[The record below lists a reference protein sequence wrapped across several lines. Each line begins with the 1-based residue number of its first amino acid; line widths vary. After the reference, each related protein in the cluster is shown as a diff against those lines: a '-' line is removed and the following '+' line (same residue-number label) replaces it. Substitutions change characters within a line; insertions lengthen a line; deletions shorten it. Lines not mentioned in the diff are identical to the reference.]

1 MKKYAFIKIRSNHA
15 IIDQII
21 KILAHTFPDY
31 QLDVIDIKDILRNK
45 IFYVFIN
52 LFHVIK
58 IYGFS
63 TIFESKSVIY
73 NRFFGTPYMYHVI
86 SRLLDSHIAKGY
98 AFTIQDCSL
107 FNGKQRDI
115 PNFVYTDHTVLANK
129 NYPSYDEKRDL
140 LAESWINL
148 ERNIYSE
155 ASMVFTRSEAI
166 RNSVINDY
174 SCDPSNVE
182 CVYFAP
188 FITTRSGVVNAE
200 KYKRKKIL
208 FVGIE
213 WERKGGPQLVEAFKQ
228 VLEVI
233 PDASLVVVGC
243 APTILLPNVEVIGL
257 VDKEYLP
264 LYYENASVFCL
275 PTQREPF
282 GIVFIEAMSYSLPV
296 IGTNIGALPEFI
308 HDGINGYK
316 VNTGDVDRLSALLI
330 ELLSDP
336 IKCEQLGKM
345 GYGIYHEKFTLEG
358 VSSLLNHHIS
368 RFIV

>member
-1 MKKYAFIKIRSNHA
+1 
-15 IIDQII
+15 
-21 KILAHTFPDY
+21 
-31 QLDVIDIKDILRNK
+31 
-45 IFYVFIN
+45 
-52 LFHVIK
+52 
-58 IYGFS
+58 
-63 TIFESKSVIY
+63 
-73 NRFFGTPYMYHVI
+73 MYHTI
-86 SRLLDSHIAKGY
+86 SHLLNSRIAKDY

-107 FNGKQRDI
+107 FDGRLHGI

-140 LAESWINL
+140 LAKSWINL

-166 RNSVINDY
+166 RNSIINDY
-174 SCDPSNVE
+174 SCAAEKIE
-182 CVYFAP
+182 CIYFAP
-188 FITTRSGVVNAE
+188 FTTTRHEIVGAE

-213 WERKGGPQLVEAFKQ
+213 WERKGGPQLVEAFKR

-233 PDASLVVVGC
+233 PDASLVIVGC
-243 APTILLPNVEVIGL
+243 TPSISLSNVEVVGL
-257 VDKEYLP
+257 VEKEHLSF
-264 LYYENASVFCL
+264 YYENATVFCL

-308 HDGINGYK
+308 HNGVNGYR
-316 VNTGDVDRLSALLI
+316 VDVDDMGRLSALLI

-336 IKCEQLGKM
+336 PKCEQLGRM
-345 GYGIYHEKFTLEG
+345 GYSIYREKFTLEG
-358 VSSLLNHHIS
+358 VSSLLSHHIKQ
-368 RFIV
+368 FIA